1 MNPSDSQPAAAP
13 SEPSRRPRQSR
24 LISALHRSL
33 HDIRAAILVGA
44 VCSTALGAGL
54 AQALPSDPDDIL
66 PLSEV
71 KPGMKGH
78 GLTVFSGTTP
88 ERFDVEV
95 ISILK
100 NFRPNMNLI
109 LVKTIHPRLEITR
122 TVAGMSGSPIYLKGK
137 MIGAY
142 AYGWLFGVEPIA
154 GVTPI
159 QSMLEE
165 LNRPIPKGFLPGG
178 SPMPSSKAA
187 ADPKVEMSPHAYAGA
202 PDAYDLTAHAKQMAA
217 RTAPAL
223 SSPEGSQLARASTPV
238 LMGGMGSVSMKIA
251 SDLLAPMGLEPLQA
265 GGGSSKQPDKDAPT
279 KFVDGGAIGVELLRG
294 DISATGVGTVTRVS
308 GTKLLAFGH
317 PMMQG
322 GISQMPTA
330 IAHVHWILASHNRS
344 FKISE
349 AVRSMGTLVN
359 DRQAAIVVDTTVKA
373 PTFPMQIRFEGVEGA
388 AHPIWNVDVAL
399 DQFTSPAFA
408 AMAIGSAAETTTAE
422 RRDMTWRS
430 VSRLKI
436 ARYGTLT
443 LKDFGSGNG
452 SPLGPDDF
460 VRTRLVRAMGSL
472 LNNPWE
478 PVEVEKIETDIRVT
492 FEREVSLLRSTAILS
507 PEIDVGEKARIRM
520 DIQPY
525 QGKVESKIIE
535 VEIPEE
541 LAGREVEIELAPG
554 YEVDKPQATPNSV
567 AELIA
572 MLQNQNFDSESM
584 VATIRL
590 RENGAAFKGQVASR
604 LPPFAIDTLRATSVS
619 DAPETFGAQSV
630 SVFPMQRFIVG
641 RDSVRVKVRPPMR

>member
-1 MNPSDSQPAAAP
+1 MRFGAT
-13 SEPSRRPRQSR
+13 
-24 LISALHRSL
+24 LHRFFI
-33 HDIRAAILVGA
+33 DVRAAILVGA

-78 GLTVFSGTTP
+78 GMTVFSGTTP

-95 ISILK
+95 ISTLK

-109 LVKTIHPRLEITR
+109 LIKTIHPRLDVAR

-142 AYGWLFGVEPIA
+142 AYGWTFGIDPIA

-159 QSMLEE
+159 QSMIEE
-165 LNRPIPKGFLPGG
+165 LNRPLPKGFLPGG
-178 SPMPSSKAA
+178 SPLPGSKVAA
-187 ADPKVEMSPHAYAGA
+187 QPKAEHQGPRSFFGA
-202 PDAYDLTAHAKQMAA
+202 PDAYDLAQHAKQVAA
-217 RTAPAL
+217 RSAPAL
-223 SSPEGSQLARASTPV
+223 GVPEGSQLTRASTPV
-238 LMGGMGSVSMKIA
+238 LLGGMSGVAMKIA
-251 SDLLAPMGLEPLQA
+251 SDLLAPMGMEPLQA
-265 GGGSSKQPDKDAPT
+265 GGSSSKQPDKDAPT
-279 KFVDGGAIGVELLRG
+279 KFVDGGAIGVELMRG
-294 DISATGVGTVTRVS
+294 DITAMGTGTVTRVS
-308 GTKLLAFGH
+308 GNKLLAFGH
-317 PMMQG
+317 PMMNG

-330 IAHVHWILASHNRS
+330 IAQIHWILASHNRS
-344 FKISE
+344 FKIGE
-349 AVRSMGTLVN
+349 AARSLGTLVN
-359 DRQAAIVVDTTVKA
+359 DRQAAIVIDTTAKA
-373 PTFPMQIRFEGVEGA
+373 PTFPMLIRFEGVEGA
-388 AHPIWNVDVAL
+388 AHPAWNVEVAH
-399 DQFTSPAFA
+399 DQFTAPTFA
-408 AMAIGSAAETTTAE
+408 AMAIGSAAETTTSE

-452 SPLGPDDF
+452 NPVGPDDF
-460 VRTRLVRAMGSL
+460 VRARVIRAMGAL

-478 PVEVEKIETDIRVT
+478 PVEVERLETDVRVT
-492 FEREVSLLRSTAILS
+492 FEREVSLLRSTAILN
-507 PEIDVGEKARIRM
+507 PEIDVGEKARIRL

-535 VEIPEE
+535 VEIPSE

-554 YEVDKPQATPNSV
+554 YEVDKPQATPNNV
-567 AELIA
+567 AELLA
-572 MLQNQNFDSESM
+572 MLQNQNFDSESL

-604 LPPFAIDTLRATSVS
+604 LPPGAIDTLRAGNVS
-619 DAPETFGAQSV
+619 EAPETFGAQAL
-630 SVFPMQRFIVG
+630 SVFPMQRFLVG